1 MQKNIKRLRHSGI
14 KLASSPSHKVYL
26 SHIWWLSLA
35 IHNFCIFVGY
45 AWRFGFVQ
53 FNNWQ
58 FIPRYFLIHWLIL
71 DSRRFSITYE
81 VHKLPAQVEMQD
93 TFYMQLLAYI
103 LDVFCIQII
112 YIVLMIC
119 TTFVNQNWRM
129 QNVHKIYTK
138 YITHFDK
145 LLYTFY
151 IQNIVCQNVGYILYI
166 SILPTFCIHQ
176 MQNVC
181 MISVWLQCWNYSYA
195 NMPSFLCNLH

>member
-119 TTFVNQNWRM
+119 TTFVNQHWRM

-151 IQNIVCQNVGYILYI
+151 IQNIYKSLSKCGIYFVYKHLAYILHTSVVYI
-166 SILPTFCIHQ
+166 L
-176 MQNVC
+176 QNVC
-181 MISVWLQCWNYSYA
+181 MISVWLQCWN
-195 NMPSFLCNLH
+195 

>member
-14 KLASSPSHKVYL
+14 KLASAPSHKVYL
-26 SHIWWLSLA
+26 SHTWWLSLA

-81 VHKLPAQVEMQD
+81 VHKLPAQVEMQN

-151 IQNIVCQNVGYILYI
+151 IQNIYKSLLKYGIYFVYKHLVYILHT
-166 SILPTFCIHQ
+166 SNAKCMHDFCVVT
-176 MQNVC
+176 MLKLLLC
-181 MISVWLQCWNYSYA
+181 KYA
-195 NMPSFLCNLH
+195 LFSL

>member
-145 LLYTFY
+145 LFYTFY
-151 IQNIVCQNVGYILYI
+151 IQNIYKSLSKCGIYFVYKHLAYILHTSVVYI
-166 SILPTFCIHQ
+166 L
-176 MQNVC
+176 QNVC
-181 MISVWLQCWNYSYA
+181 MISVWLQCWN
-195 NMPSFLCNLH
+195 

>member
-138 YITHFDK
+138 YITYFDK
-145 LLYTFY
+145 IFYTFY
-151 IQNIVCQNVGYILYI
+151 IQNIYKSLSKCGIYFVYKHLAYILHT
-166 SILPTFCIHQ
+166 SNAKCMHDFCVVTMLKLILCK
-176 MQNVC
+176 
-181 MISVWLQCWNYSYA
+181 YA
-195 NMPSFLCNLH
+195 LFSL

>member
-151 IQNIVCQNVGYILYI
+151 IQNIYKSLLKCGIYFVYKHLAYILHT
-166 SILPTFCIHQ
+166 SNAKCMHDFCVVTMLKLIL
-176 MQNVC
+176 
-181 MISVWLQCWNYSYA
+181 YA
-195 NMPSFLCNLH
+195 LFSL

>member
-81 VHKLPAQVEMQD
+81 VHKLPAQVEMQN

-103 LDVFCIQII
+103 LYVFCIQII

-119 TTFVNQNWRM
+119 ATFVNQNWRM

-151 IQNIVCQNVGYILYI
+151 IQNIYKSLLKCGIYFVYKHLAYILHTSVVYI
-166 SILPTFCIHQ
+166 L
-176 MQNVC
+176 QNVC
-181 MISVWLQCWNYSYA
+181 MISVWLQCWN
-195 NMPSFLCNLH
+195 

>member
-151 IQNIVCQNVGYILYI
+151 IQNIYKSLLKCGIYFVYKHLAYILHTSVVYI
-166 SILPTFCIHQ
+166 L
-176 MQNVC
+176 QNVC
-181 MISVWLQCWNYSYA
+181 MISVWLQCWN
-195 NMPSFLCNLH
+195 

>member
-81 VHKLPAQVEMQD
+81 VHKLPAQVEMHD

-103 LDVFCIQII
+103 LYEFCIQII

-151 IQNIVCQNVGYILYI
+151 IQNIYKSLLKCGIYFVYKHLAYILHT
-166 SILPTFCIHQ
+166 SNPKCMHDFCVVT
-176 MQNVC
+176 MLKLLLC
-181 MISVWLQCWNYSYA
+181 KYA
-195 NMPSFLCNLH
+195 LFSL

>member
-151 IQNIVCQNVGYILYI
+151 IQNIYKSLLKCGIYFVYKHLAYILHT
-166 SILPTFCIHQ
+166 SNAKCMHDFCVVTMLKLILCK
-176 MQNVC
+176 
-181 MISVWLQCWNYSYA
+181 YA
-195 NMPSFLCNLH
+195 LFSL

>member
-151 IQNIVCQNVGYILYI
+151 IQNIYKSLSKCGIYFVYKHLAYILHTSVVYI
-166 SILPTFCIHQ
+166 L
-176 MQNVC
+176 QNVC
-181 MISVWLQCWNYSYA
+181 MISVWLQCWN
-195 NMPSFLCNLH
+195 

>member
-138 YITHFDK
+138 YITYFDK
-145 LLYTFY
+145 IFYTFY
-151 IQNIVCQNVGYILYI
+151 IQNIYKSLSKCGIYFVYKHLAYILHTSVVYI
-166 SILPTFCIHQ
+166 L
-176 MQNVC
+176 QNVC
-181 MISVWLQCWNYSYA
+181 MISVWLQCWN
-195 NMPSFLCNLH
+195 